1 MSTPELWQVNVP
13 ADDNLPEAVRNLSLD
28 SVKPLRSVKRL
39 SGLFEE
45 ALLADD
51 HVHIVIR
58 RPPNGVFRHL
68 PPRIL

>member
-1 MSTPELWQVNVP
+1 MS
-13 ADDNLPEAVRNLSLD
+13 ASMA
-28 SVKPLRSVKRL
+28 VKPLWSVKRL

-58 RPPNGVFRHL
+58 RPPNGVYRLL
-68 PPRIL
+68 PYRVL